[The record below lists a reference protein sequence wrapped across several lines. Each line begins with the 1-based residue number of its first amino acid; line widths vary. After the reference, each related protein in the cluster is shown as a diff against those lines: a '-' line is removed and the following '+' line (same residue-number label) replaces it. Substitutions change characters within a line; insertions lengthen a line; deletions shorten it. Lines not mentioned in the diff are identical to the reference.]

1 MFTLILLSMST
12 LSGIVRRLTSFAS
25 VSWTCECPFA
35 LRIPS
40 PLKAQMFGGEQK
52 TVSAKKKAIKFL
64 PWQLLEKER
73 HLQSLNK
80 I

>member
-1 MFTLILLSMST
+1 
-12 LSGIVRRLTSFAS
+12 
-25 VSWTCECPFA
+25 
-35 LRIPS
+35 
-40 PLKAQMFGGEQK
+40 MFGGEQK